1 VGLGGATRLGA
12 GETQQLAI
20 AQGPG
25 YREEV
30 KAQTAPAPVA
40 ARVPGPGI
48 WSARLL
54 GICAL
59 VACATP
65 QPVPQSV
72 PGGEPPPP
80 ATGLLADSVHVA
92 LGVPDDGSPSDDV
105 LLDHSAFVLSYNP
118 QRRVPNWVA
127 WRLTGADLGEVPRS
141 NHFHEDPLLPEI
153 YPRVLP
159 TDFGGS
165 GFERGHMCPSGD
177 RTASRLAND
186 ATFVMSNMQP
196 QVHALNAGPWER
208 LEQFERKLAR
218 EGKVLYLVAG
228 GLFQEPSRRL
238 RTGISVPSASF
249 KVVVSLHPGQDR
261 PALDHGTKTFAVVM
275 PNDDSIART
284 QWTSHLTTIDEVER
298 QSGYDLLSA
307 VEPGLQEAL
316 ERRPPARPN

>member
-1 VGLGGATRLGA
+1 M
-12 GETQQLAI
+12 
-20 AQGPG
+20 AQRPG
-25 YREEV
+25 YRVPV
-30 KAQTAPAPVA
+30 KPQAAPDRVAPRARGLGRSTA
-40 ARVPGPGI
+40 
-48 WSARLL
+48 SLL
-54 GICAL
+54 AICAL
-59 VACATP
+59 VTCATP

-80 ATGLLADSVHVA
+80 ATGSLADSVHVA
-92 LGVPDDGSPSDDV
+92 LGVPEDGSPTDDV
-105 LLDHSAFVLSYNP
+105 LLDHGAFVLSYNP
-118 QRRVPNWVA
+118 RRRVPNWVA
-127 WRLTGADLGEVPRS
+127 WRLTRADLGEVPRRD
-141 NHFHEDPLLPEI
+141 HFHEDPLLPDI

-218 EGKVLYLVAG
+218 EGKVVYLVAG
-228 GLFQEPSRRL
+228 GIFLEPSRRL
-238 RTGISVPSASF
+238 RTGIAVPRANF
-249 KVVVSLHPGQDR
+249 KVVVSLEPGQSR
-261 PALDHGTKTFAVVM
+261 PTIDHATKSFAVVM
-275 PNDDSIART
+275 PNDDSIERT

-307 VEPGLQEAL
+307 VESGLQEAL
-316 ERRPPARPN
+316 ESRPSAPPN